1 VLSKSY
7 FDGGNEITGRDANDR
22 PYDVVTLAALSGLK
36 HHWSVFEAGW
46 RKILREYKVGWLHTT
61 DAVGLCKPYSKQEGW
76 DESKRDKFINRCV
89 SVIEK
94 STARSGIRIG
104 IRLLSVTIKLGD
116 FKKALLE
123 QPGLDNPAHVCS
135 VHAVAGYYGY
145 IHDRW
150 KTQRVRKAEPVW
162 ERVIHVG
169 EANMRKVPG
178 LQAADLL
185 AWSVNHAEQD
195 RKIEYSWQER
205 ILNIEREPEI
215 FDYEILRRPLPESIN
230 RMKGW
235 RLPRRRQ
242 YK

>member
-1 VLSKSY
+1 MIGGKDFELF
-7 FDGGNEITGRDANDR
+7 FDQGE
-22 PYDVVTLAALSGLK
+22 P
-36 HHWSVFEAGW
+36 
-46 RKILREYKVGWLHTT
+46 
-61 DAVGLCKPYSKQEGW
+61 
-76 DESKRDKFINRCV
+76 
-89 SVIEK
+89 
-94 STARSGIRIG
+94 
-104 IRLLSVTIKLGD
+104 
-116 FKKALLE
+116 
-123 QPGLDNPAHVCS
+123 
-135 VHAVAGYYGY
+135 YYGY

-215 FDYEILRRPLPESIN
+215 FESIN